1 MLAIAACL
9 VIALAVGW
17 FDGTESGYAALA
29 VLALLLAGYHVWQLH
44 RLSRWLEHG
53 DAPYPPR
60 ARGAWDH
67 LHAVLHRSRRES
79 GRREAEL
86 VDMLTRWREAARA
99 LPDGVVILDEDRI
112 AWCNDTARVHL
123 EIDPV
128 RDEGVPIT
136 HLVRIPEFLEYVEEG
151 RYNRPLIVTAPHSG
165 DRVLSLQVVPYGVNQ
180 RLVLSRDITQFRQLE
195 RVRREFVA
203 NVSHELRT
211 PLTVVA
217 GFLETLRDE
226 RDPEAARHYIDLMTE
241 QSQRMLRL
249 VEDLLTLSALESSPP
264 PPMEEPIE
272 MKKLLDRLGAEA
284 RALSNGRHRIEV
296 ESEEGIDLVG
306 SEKEISSALGN
317 LVSNAIRYTPE
328 SGTVRLRWHR
338 TEDGAA
344 FDVVDTGIGIAP
356 EHLPRLTERFYR
368 VDRGRSRETG
378 GTGLGLAIVKHAL
391 SRHGANLDIE
401 SRLGEGS
408 TFTARF
414 AGPRVRERRA
424 ATA

>member
-1 MLAIAACL
+1 MLEWGLAA
-9 VIALAVGW
+9 V
-17 FDGTESGYAALA
+17 A
-29 VLALLLAGYHVWQLH
+29 VLALLLVLYHTHKLRQLGH
-44 RLSRWLEHG
+44 WLEHG
-53 DAPYPPR
+53 EAPDPPR
-60 ARGAWDH
+60 ARGAWDR
-67 LHAVLHRSRRES
+67 LHAILYRSRRES
-79 GRREAEL
+79 ARREAEL
-86 VDMLTRWREAARA
+86 VEMLTRWREAARA

-112 AWCNDTARVHL
+112 AWCNDTARAHL

-128 RDEGVPIT
+128 RDAGVPIT
-136 HLVRIPEFLEYVEEG
+136 HLVRIPEFLDYIEQG
-151 RYNRPLIVTAPHSG
+151 RYQHPLLVTAPHSI
-165 DRVLSLQVVPYGVNQ
+165 DRVLSLQVVSYGEKQ
-180 RLVLSRDITQFRQLE
+180 RLVLSRDVTQFRQVE
-195 RVRREFVA
+195 RMRREFVA

-226 RDPEAARHYIDLMTE
+226 RDPDAARHYIDLMSE

-284 RALSNGRHRIEV
+284 RALSNGRHKIEV
-296 ESEEGIDLVG
+296 EGEEGIDLVG
-306 SEKEISSALGN
+306 SEKEISSAFGN

-338 TEDGAA
+338 TDEGAA
-344 FDVVDTGIGIAP
+344 FDVEDTGIGIAP
-356 EHLPRLTERFYR
+356 EHIPRLTERFYR
-368 VDRGRSRETG
+368 VDRGRSRESG

-391 SRHGANLDIE
+391 SRHGAALDIA

-408 TFTARF
+408 RFSAKF
-414 AGPRVRERRA
+414 AGPRLREKRA
-424 ATA
+424 A